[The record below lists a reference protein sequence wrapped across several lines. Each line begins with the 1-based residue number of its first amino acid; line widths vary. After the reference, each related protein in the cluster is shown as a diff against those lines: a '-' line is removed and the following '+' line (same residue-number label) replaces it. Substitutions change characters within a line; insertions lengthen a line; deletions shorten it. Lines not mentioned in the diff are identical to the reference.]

1 MRGDRRLAFLV
12 EIAEARSRLQ
22 NYIDVVNR
30 QIASIQEESARI
42 KAQEAALKKSLAA
55 LRRMSFL
62 RGVGSLVDLCPDPTR
77 YQRIIPTETVA
88 EELAGIWTDVGD
100 HIRRAT
106 EAANDEHQEE
116 RP

>member
-1 MRGDRRLAFLV
+1 M
-12 EIAEARSRLQ
+12 Q
-22 NYIDVVNR
+22 NYIDVINR
-30 QIASIQEESARI
+30 QIASIQEASARI
-42 KAQEAALKKSLAA
+42 KAQEKALKKSLAA

-62 RGVGSLVDLCPDPTR
+62 RGVGSLVDICPDPTR
-77 YQRIIPTETVA
+77 YQRMVPTETVT

-106 EAANDEHQEE
+106 EVVSDRHQEE